1 MAAQNPTPTL
11 NPFTVFPFKIDPI
24 PQDWL
29 RQFAG
34 FQPIAA
40 SADDRSPIDAQH
52 FED

>member
-1 MAAQNPTPTL
+1 VDA
-11 NPFTVFPFKIDPI
+11 F

-40 SADDRSPIDAQH
+40 SPEDGESPSAQH
-52 FED
+52 YED